1 MQEYIAN
8 NTIQAMREDKQVIY
22 LPETRFTMADEE
34 AAYLVRLNAA
44 RPANPIYVATVAP
57 VEPFQAPVEL
67 TTPDLPELDELP
79 LDGDLVAAADVPDV
93 APVIKTPRKTKT
105 VAE

>member
-8 NTIQAMREDKQVIY
+8 NTIQALRDGKQVTY
-22 LPETRFTMADEE
+22 GPNTRFTMADEE
-34 AAYLVRLNAA
+34 AAHLVRLNAA
-44 RPANPIYVATVAP
+44 RPANPIYVAP

-67 TTPDLPELDELP
+67 AAPDLTEFDELP
-79 LDGDLVAAADVPDV
+79 ADGDLVAADDALEV

>member
-8 NTIQAMREDKQVIY
+8 NTIQALRDGKQVTY
-22 LPETRFTMADEE
+22 LPETRFPMADEE
-34 AAYLVRLNAA
+34 AAHLVRLNAA
-44 RPANPIYVATVAP
+44 RPANPIYVDP
-57 VEPFQAPVEL
+57 VEPFQTPVEL
-67 TTPDLPELDELP
+67 TALDLPELDELP
-79 LDGDLVAAADVPDV
+79 VDGDLVAADDVPEV

>member
-8 NTIQAMREDKQVIY
+8 NTIQAVWEQKQVTY

-34 AAYLVRLNAA
+34 AAHLVRLNAA
-44 RPANPIYVATVAP
+44 RPANPIYVAP
-57 VEPFQAPVEL
+57 VEPFQTPVGL
-67 TTPDLPELDELP
+67 TALDLTEFDELP
-79 LDGDLVAAADVPDV
+79 ADGDLVAADDVPEV
-93 APVIKTPRKTKT
+93 APVIKTTRKTKT